1 LLGALLIQSYRANY
15 LLYLPWKN
23 HFMHPMLNIAIRAA
37 RSAGNIIIRSLQ
49 HVEHLE
55 VTTKGRNDFVTDV
68 DRLAEQEI
76 ISVIHKSYPDHAILA
91 EESGEQGHNETIWI
105 IDPLDGTANFLHGFP
120 HYCVSIGVMVRGR
133 IEHGVIYDPL
143 RDELFTASRGA
154 GAQLN
159 DRRLRVTKQKTL
171 AGSLISTGFPFKYH
185 EHFPAYLATFNAVFP
200 EVSDLRRGGSAALDL
215 AYVAAGRV
223 DAYWELGLQKWDLA
237 AGVLLIEEAGGVVSD
252 FTGGENHIEHG
263 NLVAGNF
270 NIHQQLLNQIKPH
283 LSEALKK

>member
-1 LLGALLIQSYRANY
+1 
-15 LLYLPWKN
+15 
-23 HFMHPMLNIAIRAA
+23 MHPMLNIAIRAA

-91 EESGEQGHNETIWI
+91 EESGEQGDSETIWI

-143 RDELFTASRGA
+143 REELFTASRGA

-171 AGSLISTGFPFKYH
+171 AGSLIATGFPFKYH

-237 AGVLLIEEAGGVVSD
+237 SGILLIEEAGGVVSD